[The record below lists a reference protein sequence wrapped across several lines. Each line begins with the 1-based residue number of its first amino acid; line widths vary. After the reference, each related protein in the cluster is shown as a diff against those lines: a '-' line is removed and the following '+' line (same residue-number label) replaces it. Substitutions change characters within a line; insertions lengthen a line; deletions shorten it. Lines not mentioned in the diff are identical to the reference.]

1 MKACN
6 FKNLLLMLV
15 VFFTFTT
22 LQAQEVEY
30 MNVYLTSQGSFQS
43 INIDEIDK
51 ITFPSDDEVNI
62 VMAGVVTP
70 MAIDNIDIITFGDT
84 DITAIEESEAEVS
97 GIEITYLSG
106 SGEVR
111 ITSPE
116 IINLVQLYNMQGVL
130 VQTQAPNTQI
140 ATLDVS
146 NYANGIYIVAV
157 QSNGKVET
165 KKIIIN

>member
-1 MKACN
+1 MKQI
-6 FKNLLLMLV
+6 NLKQIVMMLL
-15 VFFTFTT
+15 TFIQIVGI
-22 LQAQEVEY
+22 QAQAVDY
-30 MNVYLTSQGSFQS
+30 MNVYLSSQGSFQS

-51 ITFPSDDEVNI
+51 ITFPSEDEVNI
-62 VMAGVVTP
+62 VISGVVTP
-70 MAIDNIDIITFGDT
+70 MAIDNIEVITFGNT
-84 DITAIEESEAEVS
+84 NITAIEESKAEVAE
-97 GIEITYLSG
+97 IEITYLRG

-116 IINLVQLYNMQGVL
+116 AINLVQFYNMQGVMM
-130 VQTQAPNTQI
+130 QTQTPASVT

-146 NYANGIYIVAV
+146 SYPNGIYVVAV